1 MAKKQMSRRS
11 FITSSVTGIAAAS
24 IIGVTKNTMALPQEQ
39 KASQESSKKII
50 YRKLGKTDIEI
61 PIVNMGV
68 MNTLDPELVR
78 KSYELGVRHFDTSSA
93 YMRGKNEEMVGGVIK
108 EMNIRDKVII
118 GTKIYIPHQQR
129 PTLSENEAKAEA
141 LKIANESLARLQT
154 DYVDILYLHNVSD
167 LNWLNN
173 KGIIEALQQMKEQK
187 KTRYIGFTTHLNMP
201 LLINDA
207 IKNGIYEVI
216 ETAYNYSFSDWDEYK
231 TVLKDAASRGIGL
244 IAMKTQCKQPWYM
257 QNSTESIQKF
267 YKGEI
272 LHTALL
278 KWVLRHD
285 FITCAIPGYTSF
297 KELEEDLSVM
307 YDLEYTPG
315 EQKFLESRNVQ
326 LALSGV
332 CRQCA
337 ECLPSCPKGVDIPE
351 LIRTHMYA
359 ASYSNFHEARDTI
372 SQIPKEKGIQTC
384 ASCNT
389 CKAKCVRNVNIPR
402 RIDELK
408 LIYA

>member
-39 KASQESSKKII
+39 KGAQESSKKII

-78 KSYELGVRHFDTSSA
+78 KSYELGARHFDTSSA
-93 YMRGKNEEMVGGVIK
+93 YMRGKNEEMLGGVIK

-118 GTKIYIPHQQR
+118 GTKIFIPEQQR
-129 PTLSENEAKAEA
+129 SQLSESEAKAEA
-141 LKIANESLARLQT
+141 LKIAGESLARLKT

-173 KGIIEALQQMKEQK
+173 KGIIEALQQLKDQK
-187 KTRYIGFTTHLNMP
+187 KTRCIGFTTHRNMP
-201 LLINDA
+201 LLVNDA
-207 IKNGIYEVI
+207 ATKDIFDVI
-216 ETAYNYSFSDWDEYK
+216 EIAYNYSFSDWGEYQTSVRK
-231 TVLKDAASRGIGL
+231 AASKGIGL

-267 YKGEI
+267 YEGQI

-307 YDLEYTPG
+307 HSLEYTAE

-332 CRQCA
+332 CRQCTK
-337 ECLPSCPKGVDIPE
+337 CLPTCPKGVDIPE
-351 LIRTHMYA
+351 LLRTHMYA
-359 ASYSNFHEARDTI
+359 ASYSNFHEARNTI
-372 SQIPKEKGIQTC
+372 NQIPKEKGLLAC
-384 ASCNT
+384 SSCDN
-389 CKAKCVRNVNIPR
+389 CKAKCVRNVNIPHK
-402 RIDELK
+402 IDELK
-408 LIYA
+408 LIYV